1 MWLFLVSAANAPT
14 VRRYIKNERQHHRR
28 MTFQDELRPL
38 LTPHGIKLDERYVG
52 IEYVGP
58 FQGKEEPGG
67 HFTQGGAPRLRRYA
81 LPRADML
88 RPLRGKGENTT
99 IR

>member
-1 MWLFLVSAANAPT
+1 
-14 VRRYIKNERQHHRR
+14 

-38 LTPHGIKLDERYVG
+38 PTPHGIKLDERYVG

-67 HFTQGGAPRLRRYA
+67 HLTQGGAPRLRRYA